1 MASLISLWTWRASDI
16 SEFKP
21 GYWDETLFPL
31 PTKLP
36 GCEESAQDA
45 ELTTEQNHWSLV
57 WDFGQAP
64 RRIGFPFPSQGSNLH
79 SLHWKHR
86 VLNTGPPGKSPEP
99 LFSLV
104 MMTSIDIILGTTKRA
119 ERVGGGWHTC
129 SLSVYRF
136 FASDLSAGWPFHWTC
151 PGPGHTVDTAVKSG
165 SGSAG
170 LSVVLSSWWPA
181 RTSSSSSHF

>member
-1 MASLISLWTWRASDI
+1 MKPSSHSPQSCQGLKRA
-16 SEFKP
+16 P
-21 GYWDETLFPL
+21 RMPNWH
-31 PTKLP
+31 
-36 GCEESAQDA
+36 
-45 ELTTEQNHWSLV
+45 TEQNHRSLV

-64 RRIGFPFPSQGSNLH
+64 RRIGFPFLSQGSNLH
-79 SLHWKHR
+79 PLHWKHR

-104 MMTSIDIILGTTKRA
+104 MMTSIDIILGTIKQA

-170 LSVVLSSWWPA
+170 LSAVLSSWWPA